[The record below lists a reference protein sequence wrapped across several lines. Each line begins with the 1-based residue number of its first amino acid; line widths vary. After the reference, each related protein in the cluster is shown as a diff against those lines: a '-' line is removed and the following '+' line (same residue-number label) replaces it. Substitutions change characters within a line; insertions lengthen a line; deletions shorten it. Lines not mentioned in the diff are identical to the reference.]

1 MLTTSEY
8 LLVFHMLRDSFQD
21 ELFHHLS
28 KDWPVVS
35 WALLLALFEDSTQE
49 LSVQNMNH
57 FC

>member
-35 WALLLALFEDSTQE
+35 WALLLAHFEDSAQ
-49 LSVQNMNH
+49 LKS
-57 FC
+57 